1 MAEQEKISI
10 IDKVTGFVKSNP
22 IAAGAAALGLIFVLP
37 KLLKAGKRRRTRRKY
52 APATVVRRR
61 RVKRAYT
68 TGGKAKKPW
77 QIKGSAAARRYMAR
91 IRKMR

>member
-1 MAEQEKISI
+1 MV
-10 IDKVTGFVKSNP
+10 DKVTGFVKSNP
-22 IAAGAAALGLIFVLP
+22 IAAGAAALGLIFILP
-37 KLLKAGKRRRTRRKY
+37 KLLRGARRRRIRRKY
-52 APATVVRRR
+52 APATIVRRK

-68 TGGKAKKPW
+68 TGGKQKKPW